1 MSLMLITAK
10 ARLKETTLSIL
21 VKRKF
26 PQHAL
31 FTAADRRRMRV
42 TDDCSLR
49 IIPSAVEEEM

>member
-1 MSLMLITAK
+1 MLITAK